1 MVTNSAL
8 GCVFVKICKCTRQC
22 ASSAPQEF
30 RQSIRSC
37 PAIHAAVLLSNFYI
51 PDSLGALLSGTGG
64 DTFAPVLAHDTTEV
78 G

>member
-1 MVTNSAL
+1 VYAAVRL
-8 GCVFVKICKCTRQC
+8 VG
-22 ASSAPQEF
+22 SSGISSVDPKL
-30 RQSIRSC
+30 

-51 PDSLGALLSGTGG
+51 PDSLGGLLSGTGG